1 MASDKDSLT
10 EKLQR
15 RFKNVDG
22 FGKDDAK
29 ELIEEAIDAHK
40 KEPDASDELI
50 LIYAQQQAAWQVAI
64 NVAHY
69 FKFTDGEESV
79 DKSMIADN
87 YRKIAKDLQ
96 EAYDVEKRR
105 LRGNKFKI
113 AQRVDR
119 PYTSPPTG
127 KSRRRWLW
135 RRF

>member
-1 MASDKDSLT
+1 
-10 EKLQR
+10 
-15 RFKNVDG
+15 
-22 FGKDDAK
+22 
-29 ELIEEAIDAHK
+29 
-40 KEPDASDELI
+40 